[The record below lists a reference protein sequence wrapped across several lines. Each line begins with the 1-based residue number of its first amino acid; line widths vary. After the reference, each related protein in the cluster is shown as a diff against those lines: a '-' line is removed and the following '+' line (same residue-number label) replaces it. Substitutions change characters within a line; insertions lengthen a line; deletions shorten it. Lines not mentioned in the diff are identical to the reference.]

1 MKDLLCV
8 IKESL
13 IMEGAF
19 AGNDWRGVHSHDYKY
34 PKMVIHD
41 LLNDKSVK
49 LQAGEELSL
58 KDFDKQKL
66 EELASKLERCPE
78 LTDYKDFNQPYI
90 GDQINKRKKNVFLT
104 IDKLPYSGDTSNSL
118 GETAES
124 LVCYL
129 FNNGASDENIEKWV
143 NLSKKQLDK
152 IYYKSCKGIV
162 NLLHSTW
169 SNTDYEAVHVDG
181 KDYDT
186 NLNKHSKD
194 IAMIFK
200 SKLLGKQVLGFNI
213 DDLYTGKKDKWN
225 PGDIILI
232 NKKQLEDSWLRLQ
245 EIAKDNAQGIFGK
258 PLGVVLASLCE
269 GEAVIP
275 VSLKKCIKSPK
286 IFSHCVEEEKATE
299 LHETV
304 LSLASKYVKDKQNGS
319 IYLVS
324 LSDDTDVCTVQFR
337 AQDASDKNL
346 SIEAFLQSKS
356 ARGGKGLTVAKSALG
371 IPPRNNNYYAT
382 FKNNEELADTLKN
395 LGFEITKNSNKSKK
409 NQMDSFLYTR
419 TCVRGLVGLALKFK
433 DHVEKQGDEFTP
445 IKFSEFCWQA
455 CCSCPGAY
463 YVVHD

>member
-1 MKDLLCV
+1 MKCLSCT

-19 AGNDWRGVHSHDYKY
+19 AGGDWLGVHSQDYKY

-41 LLNDKSVK
+41 LLNDKPVK
-49 LQAGEELSL
+49 LQAGGELSL

-90 GDQINKRKKNVFLT
+90 GGQINKRKKNVFLA
-104 IDKLPYSGDTSNSL
+104 IDKLPYSGATSNSL

-152 IYYKSCKGIV
+152 IYYKSCKEIV
-162 NLLHSTW
+162 NLLYSNW
-169 SNTDYEAVHVDG
+169 KNTDYEAVHVDG

-186 NLNKHSKD
+186 NLNKYSKY

-200 SKLLGKQVLGFNI
+200 SKSLGKQVLGFNI
-213 DDLYTGKKDKWN
+213 DDLYAGKKDKWN

-232 NKKQLEDSWLRLQ
+232 NKKHLEDSWLRLQ

-269 GEAVIP
+269 EEAVIP
-275 VSLKKCIKSPK
+275 VSLKKCIKYPK
-286 IFSHCVEEEKATE
+286 IFSHCVEQENATSFR
-299 LHETV
+299 ETNI
-304 LSLASKYVKDKQNGS
+304 SLASRYVKDKLNGS
-319 IYLVS
+319 IYLIS
-324 LSDDTDVCTVQFR
+324 LSDDDNTCTVQFR
-337 AQDASDKNL
+337 AQDGNNNNL
-346 SIEAFLQSKS
+346 SIESFLQSKS
-356 ARGGKGLTVAKSALG
+356 ARGGKGLTVIKSALG

-382 FKNNEELADTLKN
+382 FKSNEELADTLKN
-395 LGFEITKNSNKSKK
+395 LGFSIAKNLNKSKK
-409 NQMDSFLYTR
+409 DQMNSSLYTR
-419 TCVRGLVGLALKFK
+419 TCVRGLIGLILKFK
-433 DHVEKQGDEFTP
+433 DHVEKQGDKYEP
-445 IKFSEFCWQA
+445 VKFAEFCWQA

-463 YVVHD
+463 YAVHD